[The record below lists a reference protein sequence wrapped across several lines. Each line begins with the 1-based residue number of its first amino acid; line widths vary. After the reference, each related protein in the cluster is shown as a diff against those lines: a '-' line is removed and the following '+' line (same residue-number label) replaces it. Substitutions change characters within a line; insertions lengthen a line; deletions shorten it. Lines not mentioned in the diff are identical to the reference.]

1 MTQRYR
7 STGAF
12 HMALNARIKSVAAA
26 TGAPAAQVRRQFLAQ
41 RFLARV
47 FADPT
52 APWVLTGGTGLLVR
66 LAGARHSEDLD
77 LLHTSRGTDAE
88 AAIDDLRAAIAATEG
103 LDPFR
108 FTISVPTTLHGLTG
122 GATVRV
128 NAHLGTTPAG
138 NFPVD
143 LAVGR
148 ATVGRIERLAPAP
161 VLDLDGI
168 TPTPAI
174 ALYPIADQLADKIAA
189 TYFRYGPR
197 RSPSTRFHD
206 LVDLLFIV
214 THCTIPAAD
223 THTALTSEFRRRQMP
238 AVTAISVPGDRW
250 HDGYRR
256 TARLAGLPAER
267 TDLDTA
273 LTAVGACL
281 NPLLDGTRTTGT
293 WSPHAAAWLDD

>member
-52 APWVLTGGTGLLVR
+52 APWILTGGTGLLVR

-77 LLHTSRGTDAE
+77 LLHTSAGTDAE
-88 AAIDDLRAAIAATEG
+88 TAIDDLRATIAATEG

-108 FTISVPTTLHGLTG
+108 FTISVPATLHGLTG

-143 LAVGR
+143 LVVGR
-148 ATVGRIERLAPAP
+148 STVGRIERLAPAP

-214 THCTIPAAD
+214 THCAIPAAD
-223 THTALTSEFRRRQMP
+223 THAALTSEFRRRQMP
-238 AVTAISVPGDRW
+238 ALTAISVPGDRW

-256 TARLAGLPAER
+256 TARLAGLPSEY
-267 TDLDTA
+267 TDLDHA
-273 LTAVGACL
+273 LATVGACL
-281 NPLLDGTRTTGT
+281 NPLLDSTRTTGT
-293 WSPHAAAWLDD
+293 WCPDAGAWLDD

>member
-7 STGAF
+7 SPGAF
-12 HMALNARIKSVAAA
+12 QMALNARIKSVAMT
-26 TGAPAAQVRRQFLAQ
+26 TGTPAAQVRRQFLAQ

-47 FADPT
+47 FADPA

-77 LLHTSRGTDAE
+77 LLHTSSGTDAA
-88 AAIDDLRAAIAATEG
+88 AAIADLRATITATED

-128 NAHLGTTPAG
+128 NAHLGTTAAG

-143 LAVGR
+143 LVVGR
-148 ATVGRIERLAPAP
+148 STVGRIERIAPAP

-174 ALYPIADQLADKIAA
+174 ALYPIANQVADKISAMF
-189 TYFRYGPR
+189 YRYGPR

-214 THCTIPAAD
+214 TRCTIPAAD
-223 THTALTSEFRRRQMP
+223 THTALASEFRRRQMP
-238 AVTAISVPGDRW
+238 AVAAISVPGDRW

-256 TARLAGLPAER
+256 TARLAGLAAECA
-267 TDLDTA
+267 DLDTA
-273 LTAVGACL
+273 LAIVGTCL
-281 NPLLDGTRTTGT
+281 NPLLTGTRTTGT
-293 WSPHAAAWLDD
+293 WSPETATWHDD